1 MEFNIHQYGNTIE
14 IEGIIKTIANAESV
28 IDALKN
34 INSDYIVIKVKD
46 SFGMPSS
53 IIGYLVKLKDEG
65 KQISLEIGSDI
76 LYELL
81 DNLNLIHTF
90 NVKKI

>member
-1 MEFNIHQYGNTIE
+1 MEFNIHQHGNTIE
-14 IEGIIKTIANAESV
+14 IEGVIKTIANAESV
-28 IDALKN
+28 IDALKT
-34 INSDYIVIKVKD
+34 INSDYIILKVKD